1 MRIKKSER
9 ALTLCRLGA
18 LSKLFALA
26 GIIVMMLGIGRT
38 ASADY
43 QIGPDDVLQI
53 KVYGYDDLD
62 NESKV
67 SESGRITF
75 PLIGEITVGGL
86 TTFDAEKKIAAALV
100 GGNFIRNP
108 QVTVS
113 VLEYQGQLVSVLGQ
127 VNKPGRYPLKS
138 ASTLVDLIAMAGGIN
153 ENGDER
159 VIVTSR
165 IDGKFSKREVNLREA
180 LEFADQSPPLTVAK
194 GDVVYIPKAPVFYIY
209 GEVQKPGAY
218 RLEPK
223 VSVAQA
229 ISLGGGLT
237 PRGSLRGIDIERR
250 NADGN
255 HETLDAEL
263 TDPVKKDDI
272 VVVDERWF

>member
-1 MRIKKSER
+1 MRIKKPSR
-9 ALTLCRLGA
+9 ALAFYRFWPLT
-18 LSKLFALA
+18 KFFALV
-26 GIIVMMLGIGRT
+26 GMIVMMLGIGRT

-62 NESKV
+62 SESKV

-86 TTFDAEKKIAAALV
+86 TTFGVEKKIADALV
-100 GGNFIRNP
+100 GGNFIKNP

-113 VLEYQGQLVSVLGQ
+113 VMEYQGQLVSVLGQ
-127 VNKPGRYPLKS
+127 VKKPGRYPLKS
-138 ASTLVDLIAMAGGIN
+138 ASTLIDLIAMAGGIN
-153 ENGDER
+153 ENGDDR

-165 IDGKFSKREVNLREA
+165 IDGKLSKREVNLREA
-180 LEFADQSPPLTVAK
+180 LELSDQSSPLTVAQ
-194 GDVVYIPKAPVFYIY
+194 GDIVYIPKAPVFYIY
-209 GEVQKPGAY
+209 GEVQKAGAY

-223 VSVAQA
+223 ISVAQA

-237 PRGSLRGIDIERR
+237 PRGSLRGIVIERR
-250 NADGN
+250 NSDGK

-263 TDPVKKDDI
+263 SDPVKKDDI